1 MIEFLEKLSYKDK
14 FIEIDFERYPF
25 QMKINEDEN
34 LSEKFDYI
42 LKNLENKDESVKKEI
57 SEYIINEENNFI
69 EIQYKKIIKNIYRYP
84 ITFKLINEKE
94 RYFKVFD
101 ENQLKDVLSELN
113 VYYKFWINCI
123 NVLSTDIIELK
134 KNNPLRQDIIVMVPT
149 IYFVSI
155 NFRIDVQLENKIK
168 NSESFNFDINKE
180 QLEPYFLFLEKKEI
194 EKKLGIEN
202 IKKSDYKLLSS
213 KLNFIMNN
221 NRKEFIRK
229 LDDYIKIAVV
239 FKDNFP

>member
-229 LDDYIKIAVV
+229 LDDYIKII
-239 FKDNFP
+239 KLIYKLNQ